1 MIECSSE
8 APLAMVGSS
17 SPYRSQQRSQSLSH
31 KEEVERALQAF
42 AKLLRRSYPKI
53 KAWPSMLGVGHE
65 PDKSRPSKKR
75 ELSEAPRKLPEKTLQ
90 RREGYFML
98 NWTAYGGKKVNNSF
112 GQNSMG
118 ICYER
123 K

>member
-65 PDKSRPSKKR
+65 PDSLVLVKKENFQKLQESCRKRPCKG
-75 ELSEAPRKLPEKTLQ
+75 EKDIL
-90 RREGYFML
+90 
-98 NWTAYGGKKVNNSF
+98 
-112 GQNSMG
+112 
-118 ICYER
+118 C
-123 K
+123 